1 MFCRNCGKEI
11 DENAIVCIHCG
22 CAVEKKPV
30 SESKHT
36 MGLLLGIFVGL
47 IGLIIGVCV
56 FPTGSY
62 ERETFMK
69 GWTKGFVITL
79 IIGLVF
85 GVIYG
90 CAIASLVGSMGY

>member
-1 MFCRNCGKEI
+1 MYCWNCGKEI
-11 DENAIVCIHCG
+11 NDNAVICIHCG
-22 CAVEKKPV
+22 CSVEKKPA

-90 CAIASLVGSMGY
+90 CAIASLIGSMGY